1 MRKRTPL
8 SNYLN
13 PIIIGLLSFVLR
25 LWNTLAQGNDFYAN
39 FLSDAS
45 TYRLWASKLAAGTS
59 YGERVFQMGPL
70 YPYFLALNLKL
81 GIGNYSVIFI
91 QALLGS
97 LVAVMVYFIAKGL
110 FCKWAG
116 LISALLTAIYAPF
129 IFYDGLL
136 LSESLQIFLLTAAL
150 LLLVIDTKKYGLI
163 RLGFAGLLIGLTA
176 LGRATI
182 LLFPIA
188 LVIFWLIQYFCAR
201 AKNSG
206 TLLRRSGV
214 LIAGVILGILPATI
228 NNFSYGDSTLIS
240 SNTGINLYIG
250 NHAGSNGAYVEPPGL
265 DLSTDF
271 TGRQVAERELG
282 RRLKSS
288 EVSSFWLGKTLVDI
302 RQNPFG
308 FIAGL
313 FRKAWLY
320 LWYFDISQAE
330 SIEIQHLF
338 SPPFRMP
345 LAGFGLVMLFGWVG
359 LLWARTDDR
368 RWFLILLFL
377 SSFAGMVLFF
387 IIGRFKLVGALPLL
401 ISSGTGV
408 ILIFNAFRKR
418 AWMAALKFA
427 ATAIVILIII
437 FLPRPFD
444 KREKLASAYDN
455 VGIFY
460 YYKGIPAESIKWYR
474 QAQSV
479 LPDYSASLNN
489 IGTWFYGQRQLDSS
503 EYYFKRSL
511 AVDSLSDKTL
521 LNLGRIASEKGNLE
535 LARSYYERA
544 RRVAPFGTAAQAAL
558 AELEQRKQGGGSFD
572 MLFQQ
577 AEQSAARGQFDQAEK
592 SYLEALKLKPDDI
605 KALNNLGFAYQAQK
619 KYPEAAQI
627 FGKVL
632 KLSPDNPVV
641 YNNLAGTIYQMG
653 LIDSSIALWEK
664 AVRLDPSNDQFK
676 KNLDFVKNRRSGSEQ
691 Q

>member
-1 MRKRTPL
+1 MKKPSAKR
-8 SNYLN
+8 NFLN
-13 PIIIGLLSFVLR
+13 PLIVGILALILR

-45 TYRLWASKLAAGTS
+45 TYRLWASKLAAGAS

-70 YPYFLALNLKL
+70 YPYFLAMNLKL
-81 GIGNYSVIFI
+81 GIGNYSALFL

-97 LVAVMVYFIAKGL
+97 LVAVMVYYIAKSL

-116 LISALLTAIYAPF
+116 LISGLLTAIYAPF

-150 LLLVIDTKKYGLI
+150 LLLVIDTKKYGLL

-188 LVIFWLIQYFCAR
+188 IVMFWIIRYFSAR
-201 AKNSG
+201 TKDSG
-206 TLLRRSGV
+206 MLLQRSGALV
-214 LIAGVILGILPATI
+214 AGVILGILPATI
-228 NNFSYGDSTLIS
+228 NNLSYGDSTLIS
-240 SNTGINLYIG
+240 SNTGINLYVG
-250 NHAGSNGAYVEPPGL
+250 NRTGSNGAYVEPPGL

-271 TGRQVAERELG
+271 TGRQVAEREQG

-288 EVSSFWLGKTLVDI
+288 EVSSYWTGKTLADI

-313 FRKAWLY
+313 IRKAWLY
-320 LWYFDISQAE
+320 LWYYDISQAE

-338 SPPFRMP
+338 SPVFKLP
-345 LAGFGLVMLFGWVG
+345 LAGFGLVMIFGWVG

-368 RWFLILLFL
+368 RWILILLFL
-377 SSFAGMVLFF
+377 SSFAGTVLFF
-387 IIGRFKLVGALPLL
+387 IIGRFRLVGALPIL

-408 ILIFNAFRKR
+408 ILFFNAFKKR
-418 AWMAALKFA
+418 ARNAAIKFI
-427 ATAIVILIII
+427 ATAIVILMII

-460 YYKGIPAESIKWYR
+460 FYKNIPAESIKWYR
-474 QAQSV
+474 RAQAV

-521 LNLGRIASEKGNLE
+521 LNLNRIATEKGNLD

-544 RRVAPFGTAAQAAL
+544 RQVAPFGTAAQAAL
-558 AELEQRKQGGGSFD
+558 AELDQRKQGGGSFET
-572 MLFQQ
+572 LFQQ
-577 AEQSAARGQFDQAEK
+577 AEQSAARGQFDLAEK

-641 YNNLAGTIYQMG
+641 YNNLAGTIYQIG

-676 KNLDFVKNRRSGSEQ
+676 KNLDFVKNKHN
-691 Q
+691 